1 MAVTNPTKF
10 ITVRRLERY
19 NQKLADVFAD
29 KDSDAVVNNI
39 AKFDSE
45 GNPVDSG
52 KSIND
57 IKPFA
62 TTQTC
67 ADIVYELT

>member
-1 MAVTNPTKF
+1 MAITNPKKYVT
-10 ITVRRLERY
+10 TRRLGRFKE
-19 NQKLADVFAD
+19 KLDDVFAD
-29 KDSDAVVNNI
+29 KDGDAVANNI
-39 AKFDSE
+39 AKFDSA

-67 ADIVYELT
+67 ADIVDELT

>member
-1 MAVTNPTKF
+1 MAITNPTKYV
-10 ITVRRLERY
+10 TTRRLGRFK
-19 NQKLADVFAD
+19 QKLADVFAD
-29 KDSDAVVNNI
+29 KDNDAVANNS
-39 AKFDSE
+39 AKFDSS

-62 TTQTC
+62 STATC
-67 ADIVYELT
+67 QDIVTELT